1 MVGESQKVEIGNMS
15 GGSNVSYWLEQ
26 HGIESSPDLV
36 QRILQAAKLS
46 PTVLTETEVMA
57 VVGEHRAADKPS

>member
-1 MVGESQKVEIGNMS
+1 MS

-36 QRILQAAKLS
+36 QRILQAAKQS

-57 VVGEHRAADKPS
+57 VVGEHRRRRQAELTSRGAVAA